1 MDGMKQTEGNGEGD
15 DRERERERMKVT
27 EGLGSTM
34 LSIWLRDVLCLGT
47 VAHEHRDYM
56 HTYPRWGYLSLVP
69 ELN

>member
-1 MDGMKQTEGNGEGD
+1 MGEMKQTGGSGESD
-15 DRERERERMKVT
+15 DRERDRKKVT

-34 LSIWLRDVLCLGT
+34 LSIWLRDMLCFGA